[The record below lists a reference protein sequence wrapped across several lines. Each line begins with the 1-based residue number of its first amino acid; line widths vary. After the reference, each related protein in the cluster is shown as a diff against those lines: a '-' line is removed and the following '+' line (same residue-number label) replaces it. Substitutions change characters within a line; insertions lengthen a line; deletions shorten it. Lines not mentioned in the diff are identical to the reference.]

1 MAATTATAGRQIQAI
16 GLIGFGHFLSH
27 LYQLALPPL
36 FPYIRADLGVSFVEL
51 GLALTVYNIAT
62 VALQT
67 PVGILVDRIGA
78 RPMLIIGLFVNAA
91 AFVAA
96 GLVSSFWLMVA
107 LMLVAGAGNS
117 VFHPADYTIL
127 SASVDKARI
136 GRAFSIHSFG
146 GSSGFAAAPL
156 VMIYLAEAFDWRTAL
171 VVMGLV
177 GIALAA
183 VYALLSPVLRDD
195 ADAGR
200 KEDAPKLGWRSIAT
214 QPIIM
219 FFLFYIA
226 TSAAGSGLNAFA
238 IVALA
243 KAYGISESVASAT
256 LTLFLSAIAIGVLL
270 GGVLADKASRH
281 DLVLYATYGVSMLCL
296 VAIAAG
302 AMPIWAI
309 ACVFV
314 LAGLMRGV
322 VNPSRDIL
330 VRQAAPAGAVGASEP
345 GPCGVPAPGPSRV
358 ATWSR
363 FEPAQATTP
372 TPARPTRARQRERV
386 GRDGPSPGGTACPPP
401 DRGGSRTG
409 GMVPPGWGRGMVGP
423 DRSERTG
430 SSPGSAQAVSPP

>member
-51 GLALTVYNIAT
+51 GLALTVYNVAT
-62 VALQT
+62 AALQT

-78 RPMLIIGLFVNAA
+78 RPMLILGLFVNAA
-91 AFVAA
+91 AFGAA
-96 GLVSSFWLMVA
+96 GLVSSFWPLVA

-117 VFHPADYTIL
+117 VFHPADYAIL
-127 SASVDKARI
+127 SASVDKTRI

-156 VMIYLAEAFDWRTAL
+156 VMISLAEASDWRTAL
-171 VVMGLV
+171 VVTGVV

-195 ADAGR
+195 AAADR
-200 KEDAPKLGWRSIAT
+200 KEKARKLGWRSIAT
-214 QPIIM
+214 RPIVM

-243 KAYGISESVASAT
+243 QAYGLSEATASAT
-256 LTLFLSAIAIGVLL
+256 LTLFLSAIAIGVLA
-270 GGVLADKASRH
+270 GGVLADKTSRH
-281 DLVLYATYGVSMLCL
+281 DLVLYATYGTSMVCL
-296 VAIAAG
+296 AAIG
-302 AMPIWAI
+302 LGMLPFWAI

-330 VRQAAPAGAVGASEP
+330 VRRAAPAGAIGAVFGFVST
-345 GPCGVPAPGPSRV
+345 GFNIGQGGAPLIYGWLMDIGSPDLVFWV
-358 ATWSR
+358 AAG
-363 FEPAQATTP
+363 F
-372 TPARPTRARQRERV
+372 
-386 GRDGPSPGGTACPPP
+386 
-401 DRGGSRTG
+401 TG
-409 GMVPPGWGRGMVGP
+409 LAISIVAFSG
-423 DRSERTG
+423 ERTLK
-430 SSPGSAQAVSPP
+430 PA

>member
-1 MAATTATAGRQIQAI
+1 MPATTATAGRQIQAI
-16 GLIGFGHFLSH
+16 VLIGFGHFLSH

-36 FPYIRADLGVSFVEL
+36 FPFIRADLGVSFVEL

-62 VALQT
+62 ATLQT

-78 RPMLIIGLFVNAA
+78 RPMLILGLFVNAA

-96 GLVSSFWLMVA
+96 GLVSSFWPLLA

-117 VFHPADYTIL
+117 VFHPADYAIL
-127 SASVDKARI
+127 SASVDKTRI

-156 VMIYLAEAFDWRTAL
+156 VMIFLAEASDWRTAL
-171 VVMGLV
+171 VITGLV

-195 ADAGR
+195 AAADR

-214 QPIIM
+214 QPIVM

-243 KAYGISESVASAT
+243 KAYGFSEATASAT
-256 LTLFLSAIAIGVLL
+256 LTLFLSAIAIGVLV
-270 GGVLADKASRH
+270 GGVLADKTNRH
-281 DLVLYATYGVSMLCL
+281 DLVLYATYGTSMVCL
-296 VAIAAG
+296 AAIALG
-302 AMPIWAI
+302 VLPFWAI

-330 VRQAAPAGAVGASEP
+330 VRQAAPAGAIGAVFGFVSTGFNIGQGGAPLIYGWLMDIGSPDFVFWVAAGFTGLAISIVAFSGE
-345 GPCGVPAPGPSRV
+345 GKLKPA
-358 ATWSR
+358 
-363 FEPAQATTP
+363 
-372 TPARPTRARQRERV
+372 
-386 GRDGPSPGGTACPPP
+386 
-401 DRGGSRTG
+401 
-409 GMVPPGWGRGMVGP
+409 
-423 DRSERTG
+423 
-430 SSPGSAQAVSPP
+430 